1 MQRHRI
7 GHQLALA
14 LLCGIAIAASI
25 LIEPWIHPDQTVMA
39 RQPQVVATNA
49 ADSKAIGQAA
59 LKHLNSRGIK
69 PNAAIAEVAQ
79 ANGYA
84 LVGWTRGEMAGNT
97 LLKRNENGWTVVTSG
112 GGYLGVQGLVE
123 AGVSKQTAEK
133 LMDQYDPNWRK
144 Q

>member
-7 GHQLALA
+7 QRQLTLVV
-14 LLCGIAIAASI
+14 LCGVAIAASL
-25 LIEPWIHPDQTVMA
+25 LIEPWIHPDQAVMA
-39 RQPQVVATNA
+39 RQPQAVAIN
-49 ADSKAIGQAA
+49 ADSKAIQQMA

-84 LVGWTRGEMAGNT
+84 LVGWIRGEMAGNT
-97 LLKRNENGWTVVTSG
+97 LLKRKRNRWNVVTSG
-112 GGYLGVQGLVE
+112 GGSLGVQGLVE
-123 AGVSKQTAEK
+123 AGVPKQTAEQ
-133 LMDQYDPNWRK
+133 LMDRYDANWRK

>member
-1 MQRHRI
+1 MKLHRI
-7 GHQLALA
+7 QRQLALVV
-14 LLCGIAIAASI
+14 LCGIAIAASI
-25 LIEPWIHPDQTVMA
+25 LIEPWIHPDQAVMA
-39 RQPQVVATNA
+39 RQPQTVAINT
-49 ADSKAIGQAA
+49 DSKVIQQAA
-59 LKHLNSRGIK
+59 LKHLNSQGSK

-97 LLKRNENGWTVVTSG
+97 VLKKKGNRWNVVTSG
-112 GGYLGVQGLVE
+112 GGSLGVQGLVD
-123 AGVSKQTAEK
+123 AGIPKQTAEK